1 MYIWTSTRYGFTTLW
16 AGWHRRNVMTTVC
29 GWNVRGKGGVRL
41 YLVVQKHGVTTVG
54 VSLFLVMKIGPFEIR
69 VD

>member
-1 MYIWTSTRYGFTTLW
+1 
-16 AGWHRRNVMTTVC
+16 MTTVC
-29 GWNVRGKGGVRL
+29 GWNVREKGGVRL

-54 VSLFLVMKIGPFEIR
+54 VSLFLVMMIGPFEIR